1 MKIADD
7 DYAVLYDVIERAWH
21 HEPVQPSPGESFHTS
36 SYAREAANRIVE
48 ELGLEVEVE
57 K

>member
-1 MKIADD
+1 VKIADD